1 MQENNERLTAV
12 FTTVGAGVLIFFG
25 SLWIVGCII
34 SAGLNNEIEYLI
46 LFGMLFLMLIT
57 ALIIYLRRALMLPK
71 EELTTEMKKR
81 SKKIRNSFRIVNIMQ
96 TGMIIV
102 AVIILQSINRSDLIV
117 LVISVII
124 GLHFFAL
131 VPVFNF
137 KFDILIG
144 AGMIIWALIVP
155 VCFPLI
161 GIKGNQNPYI
171 WSTFISLGNGLILW
185 FGSINRFYNVN
196 KILIKYKN

>member
-1 MQENNERLTAV
+1 MQENNERLTAI
-12 FTTVGAGVLIFFG
+12 FTTVGAGVLIIFG
-25 SLWIVGCII
+25 CLWMVGGII
-34 SAGLNNEIEYLI
+34 SAGLNNEIVYLI
-46 LFGMLFLMLIT
+46 LLGIWFLLLIT
-57 ALIIYLRRALMLPK
+57 FLIIYLRKALMLPK
-71 EELTTEMKKR
+71 EELTPEMKQR

-96 TGMIIV
+96 TGLIIA

-117 LVISVII
+117 QVISVII

-137 KFDILIG
+137 KFDIYIG
-144 AGMIIWALIVP
+144 ASMIILALIVP
-155 VCFPLI
+155 ICFPLI

-185 FGSINRFYNVN
+185 IGSINRFYNVN

>member
-1 MQENNERLTAV
+1 MKENNERLTAV
-12 FTTVGAGVLIFFG
+12 STSVGAGVLIFFG
-25 SLWIVGCII
+25 SLWIAGSII
-34 SAGLNNEIEYLI
+34 SAELNNEILFLI
-46 LFGMLFLMLIT
+46 LFGLLFLILIT
-57 ALIIYLRRALMLPK
+57 AFITYLRKALMLPK
-71 EELTTEMKKR
+71 EELTPEMKQR
-81 SKKIRNSFRIVNIMQ
+81 SKKNRNSFWIINILQ
-96 TGMIIV
+96 TILIFM
-102 AVIILQSINRSDLIV
+102 AVIILQDINRSDLIV
-117 LVISVII
+117 PVISVII

-137 KFDILIG
+137 KFDLLIG